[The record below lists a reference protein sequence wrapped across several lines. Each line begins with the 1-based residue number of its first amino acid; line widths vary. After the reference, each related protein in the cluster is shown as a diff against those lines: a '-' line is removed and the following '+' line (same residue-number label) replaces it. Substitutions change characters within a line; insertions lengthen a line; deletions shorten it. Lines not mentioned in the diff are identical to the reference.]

1 MNQPAKS
8 QDQSMEE
15 ILASIRKIIAEDDIP
30 KPSPKPAPAP
40 VLNVVA
46 PLRPV
51 EDAPQD
57 VADILDLTEA
67 MSAAAPPVFR
77 SLEAQAEALF
87 AVVEAAQAAVEPVEA
102 PALTAEHPQ
111 AGPVE
116 VDPIEIDSLEIASLQ
131 ETEADHLES
140 ARQALAEQMDPPLL
154 SGVASAA
161 VDNAFASLAH
171 TVLARSDGS
180 LDDMVKEMLRPMLKS
195 WLDDNLPSLVE
206 RLVRAEIERV
216 SRGR

>member
-1 MNQPAKS
+1 
-8 QDQSMEE
+8 MEE

-30 KPSPKPAPAP
+30 KSPPNPSAAPAP
-40 VLNVVA
+40 VLKAVA

-51 EDAPQD
+51 ENAPQD
-57 VADILDLTEA
+57 EAIADILDLTEE
-67 MSAAAPPVFR
+67 MSASAPPVFR
-77 SLEAQAEALF
+77 SLEAQADALF
-87 AVVEAAQAAVEPVEA
+87 AVVEAAAVTVEPAEA
-102 PALTAEHPQ
+102 PVSSAE
-111 AGPVE
+111 
-116 VDPIEIDSLEIASLQ
+116 DSEIV
-131 ETEADHLES
+131 EADHLES

-154 SGVASAA
+154 SGAASAA

-171 TVLARSDGS
+171 TVLARNDGS
-180 LDDMVKEMLRPMLKS
+180 LDDMVREMLRPMLKS